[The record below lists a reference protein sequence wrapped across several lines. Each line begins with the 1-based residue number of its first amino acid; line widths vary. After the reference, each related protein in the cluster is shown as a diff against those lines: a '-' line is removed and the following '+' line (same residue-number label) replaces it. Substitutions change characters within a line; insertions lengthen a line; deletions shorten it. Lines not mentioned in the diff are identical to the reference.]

1 MSRMARTIGG
11 LVLLLAA
18 STGGCITRPGMN
30 GNCEWPPETPRPLVL
45 SSPPDARHLVIDAE
59 LVAESVDRYRFSGQ
73 SQEAC
78 EARLIDAVARTHG
91 VSVADF
97 LQARERIP
105 HKGLDLSVN
114 LPMAALFIIA
124 AWLVVRTVQR
134 RFAGEKVPTVITL
147 VLASVVLSWVFVML
161 GEFWTSILQMIRV
174 GSQHVG
180 GRIQR
185 LPWLQH
191 ERQIFAIG
199 VTVFWA
205 VVFVRVFSRADGNSA
220 RDRE

>member
-1 MSRMARTIGG
+1 MCRLT
-11 LVLLLAA
+11 LLLTILGA
-18 STGGCITRPGMN
+18 GCITRPGMN
-30 GNCEWPPETPRPLVL
+30 PNCEWPPETPRRLVL
-45 SSPPDARHLVIDAE
+45 SSPADARHLVIDAE
-59 LVAESVDRYRFSGQ
+59 LVAELVDRYRFSGE

-78 EARLIDAVARTHG
+78 EARLIDVVARTHG
-91 VSVADF
+91 VSAADF

-105 HKGLDLSVN
+105 DKGLDLAVN
-114 LPMAALFIIA
+114 VPMAALFLIA
-124 AWLVVRTVQR
+124 AWLVVRAVQR
-134 RFAGEKVPTVITL
+134 RFAGDKVPIVITL
-147 VLASVVLSWVFVML
+147 VLASVVLSWLFVML

-191 ERQIFAIG
+191 QRQIFAIG

-205 VVFVRVFSRADGNSA
+205 VVLVRSLSRAEANSA
-220 RDRE
+220 RENELS